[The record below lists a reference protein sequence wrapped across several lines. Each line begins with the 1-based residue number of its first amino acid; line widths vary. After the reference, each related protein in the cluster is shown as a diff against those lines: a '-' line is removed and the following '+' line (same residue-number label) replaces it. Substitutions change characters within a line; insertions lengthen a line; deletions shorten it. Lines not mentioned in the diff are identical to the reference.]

1 MRRAF
6 DVRDN
11 CSRKRLSKNTV
22 YYDLVSQLL
31 VSLGIRYDDVVS
43 NVALL
48 KRVEAL
54 HLSN

>member
-1 MRRAF
+1 ME
-6 DVRDN
+6 
-11 CSRKRLSKNTV
+11 RLSKNTV
-22 YYDLVSQLL
+22 YHDLVSQLL

-48 KRVEAL
+48 KRVEAF